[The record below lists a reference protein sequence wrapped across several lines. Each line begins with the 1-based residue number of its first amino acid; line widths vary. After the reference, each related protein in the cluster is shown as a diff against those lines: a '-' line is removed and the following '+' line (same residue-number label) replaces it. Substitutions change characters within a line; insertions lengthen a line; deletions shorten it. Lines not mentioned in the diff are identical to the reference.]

1 MTLKNAPGAKTA
13 QNRGNF
19 VLGLVFIWLPLTNG
33 WDSQGHK
40 APEGTLTVREVFQRE
55 LHEVQDRLV
64 EIADSVS
71 VIIEKATQAFLAN
84 EVAKADEAIALS
96 EANEEKALALD
107 ELVIR
112 ILARQSPVARDLR
125 ILVSALRISA
135 SLERM
140 GALASHIA
148 SIARY
153 RFPGS
158 AVPDSLRGT
167 FEEMGALDIQLAK
180 KVAEVLRNTDVDL
193 ARAIQAED
201 ERVDELHRHIFDVVL
216 ADDWK
221 ENAMFTVDV
230 TLASRYFERFADHV
244 VDISSKVSY
253 LTTGEW
259 HEAE

>member
-1 MTLKNAPGAKTA
+1 M
-13 QNRGNF
+13 
-19 VLGLVFIWLPLTNG
+19 
-33 WDSQGHK
+33 
-40 APEGTLTVREVFQRE
+40 REVFQRE

-64 EIADSVS
+64 EMAESVS
-71 VIIEKATQAFLAN
+71 SIIEKATHAFLAN

-96 EANEEKALALD
+96 ESNEEKALALD

-158 AVPDSLRGT
+158 AVPDALRKT

-180 KVAEVLRNTDVDL
+180 KVTEVLRNTDVDQ

>member
-1 MTLKNAPGAKTA
+1 MR
-13 QNRGNF
+13 Q
-19 VLGLVFIWLPLTNG
+19 
-33 WDSQGHK
+33 
-40 APEGTLTVREVFQRE
+40 VFQNE

-64 EIADSVS
+64 EISDSVAT
-71 VIIEKATQAFLAN
+71 IMEKASGAFLGGD
-84 EVAKADEAIALS
+84 VAKADEAIALS
-96 EANEEKALALD
+96 ETNEEKALALD
-107 ELVIR
+107 ELVIK
-112 ILARQSPVARDLR
+112 ILARQSQVARDLR

-140 GALASHIA
+140 GALAGHIA

-153 RFPGS
+153 RYPGS
-158 AVPDSLRGT
+158 AVPASLRAT
-167 FEEMGALDIQLAK
+167 FEEMGALDIKLAN
-180 KVAEVLRNTDVDL
+180 KVTEVLRNTDVDQ

-201 ERVDELHRHIFDVVL
+201 ERVDELHRHVFDVVL

>member
-1 MTLKNAPGAKTA
+1 M
-13 QNRGNF
+13 
-19 VLGLVFIWLPLTNG
+19 
-33 WDSQGHK
+33 
-40 APEGTLTVREVFQRE
+40 REVFQNE
-55 LHEVQDRLV
+55 LKEVQDRLV
-64 EIADSVS
+64 EIATDVTNVMKNATLAFTTSDVS
-71 VIIEKATQAFLAN
+71 V
-84 EVAKADEAIALS
+84 ADQAIAS
-96 EANEEKALALD
+96 ADAISEKALTLD

-125 ILVSALRISA
+125 ILVSALRMSA

-148 SIARY
+148 QIARF

-158 AVPDSLRGT
+158 AIPEALKPV
-167 FEEMGALDIQLAK
+167 FEEMGKLDVELAK
-180 KVAEVLRNTDVDL
+180 KITKLLANPDVDV

-201 ERVDELHRHIFDVVL
+201 ERVDELHRGVFETVL
-216 ADDWK
+216 SDSWK

-230 TLASRYFERFADHV
+230 TLASRYHERFADHV

-259 HEAE
+259 SEGF

>member
-1 MTLKNAPGAKTA
+1 MR
-13 QNRGNF
+13 Q
-19 VLGLVFIWLPLTNG
+19 
-33 WDSQGHK
+33 
-40 APEGTLTVREVFQRE
+40 VFQNE

-64 EIADSVS
+64 EISDSVAT
-71 VIIEKATQAFLAN
+71 IMEKASAAFLGGD
-84 EVAKADEAIALS
+84 VAKADEAIALS
-96 EANEEKALALD
+96 ESNEEKALALD
-107 ELVIR
+107 ELVIK

-125 ILVSALRISA
+125 ILVSALRMSA

-140 GALASHIA
+140 GALAGHIA

-153 RFPGS
+153 RYPGS
-158 AVPDSLRGT
+158 AVPDSLRST
-167 FEEMGALDIQLAK
+167 FKEMGALDIKLAN
-180 KVAEVLRNTDVDL
+180 KVTEVLRNTDVDQ

>member
-1 MTLKNAPGAKTA
+1 M
-13 QNRGNF
+13 
-19 VLGLVFIWLPLTNG
+19 
-33 WDSQGHK
+33 SH
-40 APEGTLTVREVFQRE
+40 
-55 LHEVQDRLV
+55 
-64 EIADSVS
+64 SVAT
-71 VIIEKATQAFLAN
+71 IIEKASAAFLGGD
-84 EVAKADEAIALS
+84 VAKADEAIALS
-96 EANEEKALALD
+96 ESNEEKALALD
-107 ELVIR
+107 ELVIK

-125 ILVSALRISA
+125 ILVSALRMSA

-140 GALASHIA
+140 GALAGHIA

-158 AVPDSLRGT
+158 AVPTSLRAT
-167 FEEMGALDIQLAK
+167 FEEMGALDIKLAN
-180 KVAEVLRNTDVDL
+180 KVTEVLRNTDVDQ

-201 ERVDELHRHIFDVVL
+201 ERVDELHRHVFDVVL

-230 TLASRYFERFADHV
+230 TLASRYYERFADHV

-259 HEAE
+259 NESE